1 MAKTFALGESF
12 EKFITQQVAS
22 GRFDNASE
30 VVRAGLRLLE
40 DYESRMKDL
49 RLAIDE
55 GDAAITSGDVI
66 SYSSGKQLADDIVQ
80 RGRKRS
86 KQNGSS

>member
-40 DYESRMKDL
+40 DYESQY
-49 RLAIDE
+49 E
-55 GDAAITSGDVI
+55 GFASGN
-66 SYSSGKQLADDIVQ
+66 
-80 RGRKRS
+80 R
-86 KQNGSS
+86 